1 MEVRLF
7 NVKKT
12 KEYEKMVLE
21 NNVQKILFR
30 QLDNFWDGWN
40 KEVIS
45 IKISQALGEMQEN
58 YLMSASTRLYKDG
71 DMVFN
76 PMHTVTWA
84 IFLYRLSRLL
94 YLAGNIYEADCV
106 YYLNKIM
113 NSVEWFYQVELP
125 EHFMAEH
132 PLGSVL
138 GKAQYSD
145 YLFVYQGTSI
155 AGNRK
160 KGKLY
165 YPKLGKNVVLYAN
178 ATILG
183 ETTIGNNVIVSGNT
197 YIINEK
203 VPDNCIVFGQSTN
216 IVIKEKSEPEILEM
230 TKHIWRW

>member
-1 MEVRLF
+1 
-7 NVKKT
+7 
-12 KEYEKMVLE
+12 
-21 NNVQKILFR
+21 
-30 QLDNFWDGWN
+30 
-40 KEVIS
+40 
-45 IKISQALGEMQEN
+45 
-58 YLMSASTRLYKDG
+58 MSASTRLYKDG

-145 YLFVYQGTSI
+145 YLFVYQGTTI
-155 AGNRK
+155 GGNRK

-183 ETTIGNNVIVSGNT
+183 ETTIGNNVIVSSNT

-203 VPDNCIVFGQSTN
+203 VPDNCIVFGQSPN

>member
-1 MEVRLF
+1 M
-7 NVKKT
+7 
-12 KEYEKMVLE
+12 
-21 NNVQKILFR
+21 
-30 QLDNFWDGWN
+30 
-40 KEVIS
+40 S
-45 IKISQALGEMQEN
+45 APSLGEMQEN

-94 YLAGNIYEADCV
+94 YLAGNIYEANCV

-145 YLFVYQGTSI
+145 YLFVYQGTTI
-155 AGNRK
+155 GGNRK
-160 KGKLY
+160 KGKL
-165 YPKLGKNVVLYAN
+165 
-178 ATILG
+178 LG
-183 ETTIGNNVIVSGNT
+183 ETTIANNVIVSSNT

-203 VPDNCIVFGQSTN
+203 VPDNCIVFGQSPN

-230 TKHIWRW
+230 TKHLWRW

>member
-1 MEVRLF
+1 
-7 NVKKT
+7 
-12 KEYEKMVLE
+12 MVLE

-94 YLAGNIYEADCV
+94 YLARNIYEADCV

-145 YLFVYQGTSI
+145 YLFVYQGTTI
-155 AGNRK
+155 GGNRK
-160 KGKLY
+160 KRKT
-165 YPKLGKNVVLYAN
+165 VLPQ
-178 ATILG
+178 IR
-183 ETTIGNNVIVSGNT
+183 E
-197 YIINEK
+197 EC
-203 VPDNCIVFGQSTN
+203 CIVCQCYYIGRNHYRQ
-216 IVIKEKSEPEILEM
+216 
-230 TKHIWRW
+230 